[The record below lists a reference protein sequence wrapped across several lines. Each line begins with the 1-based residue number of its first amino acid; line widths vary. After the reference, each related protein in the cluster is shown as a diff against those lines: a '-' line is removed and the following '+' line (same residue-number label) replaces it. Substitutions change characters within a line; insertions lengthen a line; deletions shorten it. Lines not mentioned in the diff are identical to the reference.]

1 MIFLNLNI
9 VRFLW
14 RQNANFAISKH
25 YRRYDVFE
33 EAEANRAA
41 GKYDNSSINEQ
52 VDFYIKEGLQPYS
65 EAKLPITSGRSFH
78 VCALICKLM
87 CENCCIPCV
96 CLSPCVC
103 MFQLYFFC
111 INLDFGVCTTTF
123 CRCS

>member
-65 EAKLPITSGRSFH
+65 EAKFPITSGRSFH

-87 CENCCIPCV
+87 CAHCCIPCV
-96 CLSPCVC
+96 CFSPCVC